1 MSTTQTILR
10 YIVLSGIFLVPSIVL
25 LVSESMFFPF
35 ITGKNFAFR
44 ILVEIMFSAWLLL
57 ALLNAEYRPRFSWI
71 IVSFF
76 SLLAVMFFANAMGES
91 PLKSFW
97 SNFERMEGYVTL
109 VHVFLYAL
117 VMGSSIRTEKLWNA
131 LFNTTLA
138 VALIVVVY
146 ALGQLGNVLQIS
158 QGTSWR
164 VDGTLGNSTY
174 MAVYMLFHIF
184 IAGLMLVRTRIS
196 WMRYVYGGLVVL
208 FVFILVQTG
217 TRGAVLGLAG
227 GTLLSAG
234 YIALFTHGH
243 ALIRKVAIGVLLF
256 VIIATGLLIGFRET
270 SFIQDDPR
278 LARVANI
285 SLDAGSTRFAI
296 WSLAFEGFKERPILG
311 WGQENFSYVF
321 NTYYTAE
328 LYGQEPWFDR
338 VHNVVL
344 DWLVAGG
351 ILGFLFYVGIF
362 VAAVAY
368 LIVLPIIRKDTSP
381 FTPVE
386 RGILFGLLAAY
397 TLHNLFVFDNL
408 ISYIFFGVILA
419 FIHQRVSQPI
429 ERVNSFSIK
438 TETIEQIMAPILLV
452 ATLGLLYVL
461 HVPNI
466 LASRNIIDALTAR
479 TIEER
484 IESFESALSRNTFA
498 LQEVRE
504 QLVLQTARDVGNPNI
519 SDEMKQ
525 VLVGKAH
532 EEIQKQIEEKPGDA
546 RVYAFAAILYRA
558 IGNVDLEIQH
568 LEIART
574 LSPQK
579 QQFMFEQAFA
589 YLKKEDVDSALV
601 LLNEAFELAPENT
614 NARVFYALGA
624 LYANNRTLFDSL
636 MTTDEYFAAFA
647 QNDTAVQTTYTLKEY
662 SLLIRSLE
670 YRLLQNPYDASSRV
684 NLAIALFEHG
694 NPAEAIRIAEE
705 GIALDPSFEA
715 QGREIINAIKES
727 TL

>member
-234 YIALFTHGH
+234 YIALFAHGH